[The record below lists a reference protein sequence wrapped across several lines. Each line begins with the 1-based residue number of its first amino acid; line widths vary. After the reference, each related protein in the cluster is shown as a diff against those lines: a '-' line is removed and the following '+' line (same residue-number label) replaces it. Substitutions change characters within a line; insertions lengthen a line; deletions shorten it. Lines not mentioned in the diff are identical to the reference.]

1 MALLKT
7 FPLCWHGSFRVG
19 KKRMRTFRGL
29 CETGKREIMEI
40 PQESS
45 RRGAGLEMTNLLFGT
60 DELTMSL

>member
-1 MALLKT
+1 
-7 FPLCWHGSFRVG
+7 
-19 KKRMRTFRGL
+19 MRTFRGL